1 MNIHEKI
8 LTLRELN
15 NWTQEDMAEKMD
27 IAPNTYAR
35 FERGETR
42 LDFNKLQQIAM
53 LFHCKLIDLI
63 DQDGQP
69 SFFQIGDDNYL
80 LQNSTHYGSSDAVAA
95 ENERLKLIIKHK
107 DEMLIHKNEELATLK
122 NMLDLLKK
130 QFGE

>member
-8 LTLRELN
+8 RTLRELN

-53 LFHCKLIDLI
+53 LFHCKLTDLI
-63 DQDGQP
+63 DQDKQNL
-69 SFFQIGDDNYL
+69 FFQIGDDNHQQ
-80 LQNSTHYGSSDAVAA
+80 QNSTHYSSSDTVTI
-95 ENERLKLIIKHK
+95 ENEKLKLIIQHK
-107 DEMLIHKNEELATLK
+107 EELLAQKESELATLK
-122 NMLDLLKK
+122 TMLDLLKK
-130 QFGE
+130 QIG